1 MKSVQE
7 TYDRAMAEAKASA
20 EVLKW
25 SPQQQ
30 GFLDWAKNGVGSCVL
45 IAVAGA
51 GKTTVLLAAGEAM
64 SGGIAYVAYNKDIVE
79 ETKAKL
85 AERGIDWKKMQAG
98 TAHSFG
104 FSALRKQL
112 GDVKVDGYKVANI
125 LDATFST
132 PDEDMSAAEF
142 QKLQELEK
150 YKSNIQQLV
159 SLAKQGIFGVGNSDH
174 ENEAAWFAI
183 ADHHDIFD
191 FDDEDKK
198 PPVERIVQLAMKVLQ
213 WSNANDA
220 VIDFDDMIY
229 LPLLYRARFWQFDVV
244 MVDEAQDTN
253 KARRAL
259 VRALVKRGGRVIAVG
274 DPAQAI
280 YGFTGADS
288 DALELIKQ
296 DFNAIELPLTVS
308 YRCPQNV
315 VKFAQQWVSHI
326 QAAPTAPQGAVSET
340 TLEDFLKRNDLD
352 KNAAVLS
359 RTNAPNV
366 DLAFNLIRR
375 GVPCRIEGRDIAQ
388 QIVKMMT
395 RWKVKTLD
403 QLDKKL
409 VKHLERETTKLL
421 AAKKEVQLA
430 RLQDTVETI
439 KVVMD
444 ECRKAK
450 QYNIEDAVA
459 RINALF
465 GDDVKGVLVLSSI
478 HKSKGREWETVF
490 WLDRLGTCP
499 SKWARQD
506 WQQQQERN
514 LQYVAATRAKANLI
528 EIIVPP
534 KEKKPQ

>member
-1 MKSVQE
+1 MPKSVND
-7 TYDRAMAEAKASA
+7 TYYRVMQEAKASA

-25 SPQQQ
+25 SPQQE
-30 GFLDWAKNGVGSCVL
+30 GFLEWCKNGTGSCVL

-64 SGGIAYVAYNKDIVE
+64 QGGIAYVAYNKDIVT

-112 GDVKVDGYKVANI
+112 GDVKVEGYKVSNI
-125 LDATFST
+125 LDGLFLTRA
-132 PDEDMSAAEF
+132 DDMSVPEF
-142 QKLQELEK
+142 NRLKELEPFK
-150 YKSNIQQLV
+150 ANIQQLV

-174 ENEAAWFAI
+174 EDDSAWYAL

-191 FDDEDKK
+191 DEDR
-198 PPVERIVQLAMKVLQ
+198 PPVERIVHLAQQVLQ
-213 WSNANDA
+213 WSNAQDD

-229 LPLLYRARFWQFDVV
+229 LPLLYRAPFWKFDVV

-253 KARRAL
+253 RARRAL
-259 VRALVKRGGRVIAVG
+259 VRAMVKRGGRVIAVG
-274 DPAQAI
+274 DPHQAI

-326 QAAPTAPQGAVSET
+326 QAAPTAPEGTVAAVT
-340 TLEDFLKRNDLD
+340 MEDFLKRNDLT
-352 KNAAVLS
+352 AGSAVLS

-366 DLAFNLIRR
+366 ELAFQLIRQR
-375 GVPCRIEGRDIAQ
+375 IPCRIEGRDIAKS
-388 QIVKMMT
+388 IVKMMT
-395 RWKVKTLD
+395 RWKIKTID
-403 QLDKKL
+403 QLQKKMAL
-409 VKHLERETTKLL
+409 HLEKETTKLL

-430 RLQDTVETI
+430 RLQDTIETI
-439 KVVMD
+439 NVVID

-450 QYNIEDAVA
+450 EYTIDEAVT
-459 RINALF
+459 RINNLF
-465 GDDVKGVLVLSSI
+465 GEDVKNVLVLSSI

-490 WLDRLGTCP
+490 WLDRQGTCP
-499 SKWARQD
+499 SKWARQK
-506 WQQQQERN
+506 WQQEQEKN
-514 LQYVAATRAKANLI
+514 LQYVAATRAKSNLI
-528 EIIVPP
+528 DIIVPP
-534 KEKKPQ
+534 KEKAA

>member
-1 MKSVQE
+1 MESISQTTARIK
-7 TYDRAMAEAKASA
+7 AEA
-20 EVLKW
+20 EMLKW

-30 GFLDWAKNGVGSCVL
+30 GFLDWAKSGTGSCVL

-64 SGGIAYVAYNKDIVE
+64 QGGIAYVAYNKDIVE
-79 ETKAKL
+79 ETKGKL

-104 FSALRKQL
+104 FSALKKQL

-125 LDATFST
+125 LDGVFSH
-132 PDEDMSAAEF
+132 AAEEMDV
-142 QKLQELEK
+142 KMLELKK
-150 YKSNIQQLV
+150 YQSNIQQLV
-159 SLAKQGIFGVGNSDH
+159 SLAKQGIFGIGNSDH

-191 FDDEDKK
+191 FDDDDKK
-198 PPVERIVQLAMKVLQ
+198 PPVERIVQLAMKTLQ
-213 WSNANDA
+213 LSNANDE
-220 VIDFDDMIY
+220 VVDFDDMIY

-253 KARRAL
+253 RARRAL
-259 VRALVKRGGRVIAVG
+259 VRAMVKRGGRVIAVG

-326 QAAPTAPQGAVSET
+326 QAAPTAPVGSVSET
-340 TLEDFLKRNDLD
+340 TLEDFLKRNDLN

-366 DLAFNLIRR
+366 DLAFSLIRQ
-375 GVPCRIEGRDIAQ
+375 GTPCRIEGRDIAK
-388 QIVKMMT
+388 QITKMMT

-409 VKHLERETTKLL
+409 ATHLERETTKLL

-430 RLQDTVETI
+430 RLQDTIDTI

-450 QYNIEDAVA
+450 QYSIDDAVT

-506 WQQQQERN
+506 WQQKQERN
-514 LQYVAATRAKANLI
+514 LQYVAATRAKSNLI
-528 EIIVPP
+528 DIIVPP
-534 KEKKPQ
+534 KPPKK